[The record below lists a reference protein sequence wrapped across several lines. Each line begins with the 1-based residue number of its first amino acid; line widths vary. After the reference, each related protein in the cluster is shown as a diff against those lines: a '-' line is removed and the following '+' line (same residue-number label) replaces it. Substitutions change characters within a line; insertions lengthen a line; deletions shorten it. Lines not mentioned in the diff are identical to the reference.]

1 MDDVPSSRKGV
12 QLLHSGQREELKS
25 KWRCWYERKISSES
39 NREEIPKW
47 KQLLATHRFSFPKND
62 DAEYPEV
69 TNPEVINIE
78 DDFYENTLLP
88 EHLSTV
94 DNGTNSSIGDLNCS
108 FQSDNSEPKEPS
120 ESEKVDFIIGNYDTE
135 DEKRIE
141 NPKFWK
147 DSNNIE
153 DLNADELDYTIEND
167 DVKSEDSVLN
177 PSLLMTRYNL
187 NDNLNP
193 NTENYIVKAKD
204 SSKGLNSDY
213 FGNFKTDNVDCRV
226 ENDNSKDKNSIMNPR
241 FFMDPVKDKGF
252 QTDHEKTNLYT
263 DNYNMKRPS
272 DIENRSD
279 LQSNIPIFVSET
291 SEEHSTR
298 YLNDWENLSDFPNVG
313 STPSVSNTDTD
324 SIVEKDKAPM
334 QYYCPYPPKLPKN
347 KAEIPVKNSRENLVP
362 EADYPDAT
370 DLLTEPAA
378 SRYTGMEHNSP
389 VDFCPE
395 NYMINTNSIANRL
408 GTNTLTIPSAEKISQ
423 GDKSTISE
431 HRYDNFPAVSKEKWM
446 ELLDSWKIG
455 GRMLRPTQNSARSSV
470 SPISDCS
477 TEGKCRINGTFTS
490 LDRGYFRP
498 AIRYHGSHWISSL
511 GGSSTRQSF
520 STISR
525 KSEKKKHRRRN
536 IIFIIL
542 IALALLAA
550 LAMIVGISIF
560 FTKEKAL
567 LRAHIS
573 LIIDNREFRDALKDT
588 SSEDFLSIA
597 KPLCNEMYKYFLTS
611 ELASHF
617 VKCNVIKMVDVD
629 GKVGVFFDLDFLKNS
644 QTDSEKTIEDIIIKK
659 SGRLVKNDKL
669 YLVIRDFLVYV
680 KSIKMTLETVYVPG
694 AVELPDRH
702 KYLTK
707 VEWSTWSECSRS
719 CGEGIQKRTRNCTE
733 FDIQNHLC
741 DGNEY
746 NEQAC
751 QINPCSALLRAHISL
766 MIDNIE
772 FHDAL
777 KDNSSDDF
785 HSIAKPLCNEASIF

>member
-12 QLLHSGQREELKS
+12 QLLHSGQREELQS

-47 KQLLATHRFSFPKND
+47 KQLLATHSFSFPKND

-88 EHLSTV
+88 EHLSTE
-94 DNGTNSSIGDLNCS
+94 DNGTYWSTGDDLTCT

-147 DSNNIE
+147 ESDNIE

-187 NDNLNP
+187 NDNLNS
-193 NTENYIVKAKD
+193 NRENYNVKTED
-204 SSKGLNSDY
+204 SSKGLNSDNL
-213 FGNFKTDNVDCRV
+213 GNFKTNTVDCRV

-241 FFMDPVKDKGF
+241 FFMDPIKDKGF
-252 QTDHEKTNLYT
+252 QTDREKTNLYT

-324 SIVEKDKAPM
+324 SIVDKNKALM
-334 QYYCPYPPKLPKN
+334 QYYCPYPPKLPRN
-347 KAEIPVKNSRENLVP
+347 KEELPVKHSRENLVP
-362 EADYPDAT
+362 EADYPNAT
-370 DLLTEPAA
+370 DLLTEPIA

-408 GTNTLTIPSAEKISQ
+408 GTNTLTIPSAEQISQ

-431 HRYDNFPAVSKEKWM
+431 HRYDNFPGVSKAKWM

-477 TEGKCRINGTFTS
+477 TEGRCRINGTFTS
-490 LDRGYFRP
+490 LDRGCFRP

-536 IIFIIL
+536 IIVIIL

-573 LIIDNREFRDALKDT
+573 LIIDNREFHDAMKDT

-597 KPLCNEMYKYFLTS
+597 KPLCNEMY
-611 ELASHF
+611 
-617 VKCNVIKMVDVD
+617 NDVD

-644 QTDSEKTIEDIIIKK
+644 HTNSDKAIEDIIIKK

-694 AVELPDRH
+694 PVELPDRH
-702 KYLTK
+702 KYLT
-707 VEWSTWSECSRS
+707 SEFT
-719 CGEGIQKRTRNCTE
+719 GTE
-733 FDIQNHLC
+733 YVL
-741 DGNEY
+741 
-746 NEQAC
+746 
-751 QINPCSALLRAHISL
+751 
-766 MIDNIE
+766 IE
-772 FHDAL
+772 FSLIKYTH
-777 KDNSSDDF
+777 
-785 HSIAKPLCNEASIF
+785 IFIDI